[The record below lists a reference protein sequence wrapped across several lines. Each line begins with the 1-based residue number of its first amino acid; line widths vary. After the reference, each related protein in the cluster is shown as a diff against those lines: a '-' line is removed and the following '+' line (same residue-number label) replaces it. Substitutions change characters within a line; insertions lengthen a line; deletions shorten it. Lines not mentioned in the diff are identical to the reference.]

1 MRPVNNVEYIL
12 WFVVNPKVA
21 KYNLL
26 TFPVPGKEI
35 KISKGVKDVDN
46 RGVVWSKRVSLTKPY
61 GKVYTH
67 IKEQEV
73 SNIIECLVGKNHDVY
88 KITPEGHP
96 AIMSAMLPVVPILMT
111 TDEGD
116 VVFDPFAGSNVVG
129 RMTCLLNRVALSTEL
144 SQHYYK
150 IGCKMLE
157 SGVDDFDMNSLN
169 FISSEV
175 YRNNGHPQHSQAA

>member
-1 MRPVNNVEYIL
+1 M
-12 WFVVNPKVA
+12 
-21 KYNLL
+21 
-26 TFPVPGKEI
+26 
-35 KISKGVKDVDN
+35 
-46 RGVVWSKRVSLTKPY
+46 
-61 GKVYTH
+61 
-67 IKEQEV
+67 KEQEV
-73 SNIIECLVGKNHDVY
+73 ENIIECIVGKNHDVY
-88 KITPEGHP
+88 RISQEGHP
-96 AIMSAMLPVVPILMT
+96 AIMSAMLPVIPILMT